1 MHVFC
6 AEVMTSTRTLKQ
18 VQDALALR
26 RQPLTAAMQVLA
38 QVA

>member
-1 MHVFC
+1 MDVLS
-6 AEVMTSTRTLKQ
+6 AEVMTSPRALKQ
-18 VQDALALR
+18 VQHALALR

>member
-1 MHVFC
+1 MHVFR
-6 AEVMTSTRTLKQ
+6 AEVVTSPRALKQ
-18 VQDALALR
+18 VQHTLALR